1 MSGPEPTRPPSAV
14 IRFFSVFFILFLVLL
29 CLSPP
34 AQAEELN
41 RKGGRSAPYHD
52 WQGHPVHPRFALSA
66 DFLDFGVLMEG
77 ETRELAVTVTNTSP
91 GNIPLFI
98 KLDKGCEGFG
108 LPGVRGKHHLRPGSS
123 LTIPVSFAAGTAGFY
138 ECVLDMGNQVPV
150 VPLSAF
156 VMHPDAGFALEPE
169 NLEFPEVVID
179 ETATINLKITN
190 TGLTT
195 YTLEPALSGA
205 TEVFAL
211 RNDLTGYVIPPGGFV
226 FLTVDFTPTAAAG
239 YDAQLYLAYDLPRP
253 LVSGVGVEPILA
265 CSMAPASLEFGPIAP
280 GESQTLSLTITNTGN
295 VVLDVSP
302 SIDDPNFSL
311 AGSGASLAPGQ
322 ALTVPVTFAP
332 LSVGTFTTTID
343 PGTETCD
350 PVPCVGE
357 TTEGG
362 DPTQDNVGFFFD
374 EAMSLTRTTT
384 TAPNEVVMGYLALV
398 NPSNTSG
405 VAGWECWLEMTGNA
419 LMLSSVLEGDAI
431 NIGGGTQFIVG
442 IGDRAPPLRRRS
454 PAGLLP
460 GLRDGSAGGDRVD
473 RAPSH
478 VCAVAA
484 RADVLAVV
492 GRREHT
498 QTDVPP
504 GRSFGRRAHQRG
516 TGRPGRKIRNAGVGH
531 PHRGQCAESLQ
542 SQHPDQIRTGSGRTG
557 DAGRVRRDR
566 AARQDAP
573 SGSPRCRAPCGGLA
587 RAG

>member
-1 MSGPEPTRPPSAV
+1 
-14 IRFFSVFFILFLVLL
+14 
-29 CLSPP
+29 
-34 AQAEELN
+34 
-41 RKGGRSAPYHD
+41 
-52 WQGHPVHPRFALSA
+52 
-66 DFLDFGVLMEG
+66 
-77 ETRELAVTVTNTSP
+77 VTVTNTSP

-156 VMHPDAGFALEPE
+156 VMHPDAGFALDPE

-442 IGDRAPPLRRRS
+442 IGVEPLPYAAEVLLASFQVFVMGPPEETVSIALHPTFAPS
-454 PAGLLP
+454 LP
-460 GLRDGSAGGDRVD
+460 GLMSWLSWDDVNTLKPMFPLGGHSVVALINEAPAAPGEKSGVPALATRIVD
-473 RAPSH
+473 NAPNPFNPSTRIKFELGREGQ
-478 VCAVAA
+478 VM
-484 RADVLAVV
+484 LAVFDV
-492 GRREHT
+492 TGRRVKT
-498 QTDVPP
+498 L
-504 GRSFGRRAHQRG
+504 HQG
-516 TGRPGRKIRNAGVGH
+516 HLGAG
-531 PHRGQCAESLQ
+531 PHAVVWQGQ
-542 SQHPDQIRTGSGRTG
+542 D
-557 DAGRVRRDR
+557 DAGRRV
-566 AARQDAP
+566 A
-573 SGSPRCRAPCGGLA
+573 SGVYYLRMVTEQGVHHRKMMLLK
-587 RAG
+587 